1 MLTHPVVTSRIHT
14 KLRRFG
20 YLSLLH
26 WALYLLHLV
35 FITLLFLMLSHCQL
49 LCQCNKLNCTQTKNF
64 SSNVNT
70 SVDDNNKLGAVHTFF
85 SVWAS
90 VYIIIRVLLK
100 IIRVVFTV
108 FNTYRQL
115 KKENEFNR
123 IKTCF
128 NFIKNVVEF
137 EDILE
142 VLLFILTLIYSIKL
156 ASVNQCP
163 SCWISQLGSAVIF
176 FSWLEFIILSTQFK
190 LVGVYVLMLVK
201 VLKSF
206 LKAFILLGLMV
217 STFALALYIPVSGM
231 VKETINVSYI
241 IYRW

>member
-1 MLTHPVVTSRIHT
+1 
-14 KLRRFG
+14 
-20 YLSLLH
+20 
-26 WALYLLHLV
+26 
-35 FITLLFLMLSHCQL
+35 MLSHCQL
-49 LCQCNKLNCTQTKNF
+49 LCQCNKPNCTQTKNF

-90 VYIIIRVLLK
+90 VYITIRVILK
-100 IIRVVFTV
+100 IIRVSFTFV
-108 FNTYRQL
+108 NTCRQFI
-115 KKENEFNR
+115 KENEFNWV
-123 IKTCF
+123 KTCF
-128 NFIKNVVEF
+128 NFIKNLVGF
-137 EDILE
+137 EDVLE
-142 VLLFILTLIYSIKL
+142 VLLFVLTLIYSIKI

-163 SCWISQLGSAVIF
+163 SCWIGPAVIF
-176 FSWLEFIILSTQFK
+176 LSWLEFIILSTQFK

-241 IYRW
+241 DGSFEDIVWL

>member
-1 MLTHPVVTSRIHT
+1 
-14 KLRRFG
+14 
-20 YLSLLH
+20 
-26 WALYLLHLV
+26 
-35 FITLLFLMLSHCQL
+35 MLSHCQL